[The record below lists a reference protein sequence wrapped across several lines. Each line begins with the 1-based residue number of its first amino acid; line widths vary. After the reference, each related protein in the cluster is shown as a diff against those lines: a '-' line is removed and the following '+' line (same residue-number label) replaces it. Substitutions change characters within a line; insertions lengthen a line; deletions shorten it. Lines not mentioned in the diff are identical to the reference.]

1 MAEQIGKHAQTLARQ
16 GAEEWE
22 DSEKLRREFVAKYP
36 VARIRQLALDD
47 YVIGKGA
54 GNRSFCYRLEREMDR
69 LGRILGSPS
78 PKFGVYFGKKGKDP
92 ERKYRFVGHWGAT
105 LEDAFAAVKQ
115 AIVSLLEDAGRGD
128 LAAVAANRLSPMFKG
143 KLLFV
148 YHPEQFAPIYA
159 REHLEHFAAAL
170 DLHGAFR
177 SEVEMQRALMDYRA
191 TWPELSAQPALLYM
205 RLLYLLFD
213 YPPEK
218 EDGGGEGAR
227 VPLLD
232 VAAKGAEFIEQMPAI
247 SSEERGRAERRG
259 KIDYEAQQRQFKRI
273 GDRGEALVVEIEKR
287 RLLSAGRRD
296 LAERIVHTA
305 QEDDSA
311 GYDILSFDEDGTER
325 PIEVKATSGANLGR
339 GFYISANEVEQSSS
353 LSNYHL
359 YLVFSALSK
368 KPRILSL
375 RQPDL
380 QGGAFTLRPVV
391 FHAILP
397 AHRNEP

>member
-1 MAEQIGKHAQTLARQ
+1 
-16 GAEEWE
+16 
-22 DSEKLRREFVAKYP
+22 
-36 VARIRQLALDD
+36 
-47 YVIGKGA
+47 
-54 GNRSFCYRLEREMDR
+54 
-69 LGRILGSPS
+69 
-78 PKFGVYFGKKGKDP
+78 
-92 ERKYRFVGHWGAT
+92 
-105 LEDAFAAVKQ
+105 
-115 AIVSLLEDAGRGD
+115 
-128 LAAVAANRLSPMFKG
+128 
-143 KLLFV
+143 
-148 YHPEQFAPIYA
+148 
-159 REHLEHFAAAL
+159 
-170 DLHGAFR
+170 
-177 SEVEMQRALMDYRA
+177 
-191 TWPELSAQPALLYM
+191 M